1 MIVGVRHA
9 AVRNPDGVVYAR
21 LPEFHLSEEGASEAR
36 GFGAALA
43 STPVAAVYAS
53 PLVRAVETA
62 EALAEP
68 HGLEVRI
75 DERLVEWAFW
85 TRWEGL
91 RWDRIRDRD
100 PDLLERYAADPGS
113 VSVDGG
119 DSLAL
124 TGGRVL
130 AWAEDADRVHPGEL
144 VLGVTH
150 ESPLAA
156 AYLLGSG
163 RDLDGF
169 HGVRLGHLATVR
181 LLPWPAE
188 RVDLVA
194 WATTC

>member
-1 MIVGVRHA
+1 MIVGIRHA
-9 AVRNPDGVVYAR
+9 AVWNPDGVVYAR

-36 GFGAALA
+36 GFGAVLA
-43 STPVAAVYAS
+43 SAPVAAVYAS
-53 PLVRAVETA
+53 PLARAVETA

-68 HGLEVRI
+68 HGLEVRL
-75 DERLVEWAFW
+75 DERLLEWAFW
-85 TRWEGL
+85 TRWEGM
-91 RWDRIRDRD
+91 RWDRIRERD
-100 PDLLERYAADPGS
+100 PDLLDRYGADPGS

-130 AWAEDADRVHPGEL
+130 AWAEDADRAHPGEL

-163 RDLDGF
+163 RDLDDF
-169 HGVRLGHLATVR
+169 HGVRLGHMATVR
-181 LLPWPAE
+181 LLPRPAE
-188 RVDLVA
+188 RVDLAA

>member
-1 MIVGVRHA
+1 MIVGIRHA
-9 AVRNPDGVVYAR
+9 AVWNPDGVVYAR
-21 LPEFHLSEEGASEAR
+21 LPEFHLSEDGASEALR
-36 GFGAALA
+36 LGSALA
-43 STPVAAVYAS
+43 SASVVAVYAS
-53 PLVRAVETA
+53 PLTRAVETA
-62 EALAEP
+62 AALAVP

-75 DERLVEWAFW
+75 DDRLLEWAFW
-85 TRWEGL
+85 SRWEGM
-91 RWDRIRDRD
+91 RWDRIRERD
-100 PDLLERYAADPGS
+100 SDLLDRYAKDPRS
-113 VSVDGG
+113 VSVEGG
-119 DSLAL
+119 DSLEL

-130 AWAEDADRVHPGEL
+130 AWAEDADRAHPGEL

-181 LLPWPAE
+181 LLPPPAE